1 MKKKIVLTGG
11 HAGSTAYS
19 VVQALKKSVVDWE
32 ISFIGTKYAIEGK
45 DTKTFEYSVFPKIG
59 VKFYPIVTGR
69 VQRRFSKWTLLS
81 LLKIPVGILY
91 AFKVLTTVKPDIVMS
106 FGGFAAYP
114 VVLASWFYR
123 IPVVIHEQTAAVG
136 RANRYSSFFAC
147 KILLARKESEK
158 YFKKD
163 KLEVVG
169 NPISEEILK
178 IRPKATGYKS
188 TLLITGG
195 SRGSVVV
202 NELVEEVLE
211 DILRKYHVIHQV
223 GADNLER
230 YEKTKNSLP
239 KELRDKY
246 QVLGFVDPRKWWE
259 VLDASDAA
267 VSRAGANS
275 VSEFIATKRPSLLIP
290 IPWSYLNEQVLNAKN
305 AQKHH
310 LAIILEQEGLKA
322 KTLLESIQ
330 KLMVE
335 KGDMVKKALDE
346 GYDPDRT
353 AQIRIVKILEDLV
366 S

>member
-11 HAGSTAYS
+11 HAESTAYS
-19 VVQALKKSVVDWE
+19 IVQALKKSSIDWD

-59 VKFYPIVTGR
+59 VNFYPIVTGR
-69 VQRRFSKWTLLS
+69 VQRRFSKWTIPS
-81 LLKIPVGILY
+81 LFKIPVGIMH
-91 AFKVLTTVKPDIVMS
+91 AFKLTSSIKPDIVMS

-114 VVLASWFYR
+114 VVLVSWFFR

-136 RANRYSSFFAC
+136 RANQYSSFFAR
-147 KILLARKESEK
+147 KILLARKESKK

-169 NPISEEILK
+169 NPLSDEILNIK
-178 IRPKATGYKS
+178 PKETDEN

-195 SRGSVVV
+195 SRGSVIV
-202 NELVEEVLE
+202 NELVEEILE
-211 DILRKYHVIHQV
+211 DILRKHKLIHQV
-223 GADNLER
+223 GTDNLGKF
-230 YEKTKNSLP
+230 EKIKETLP
-239 KELRDKY
+239 DDLKEKY

-259 VLDASDAA
+259 VLDESDAV

-275 VSEFIATKRPSLLIP
+275 VSELIAAKRPALLIP
-290 IPWSYLNEQVLNAKN
+290 IPWSYLNEQTLNAKD
-305 AQKHH
+305 AKIHH
-310 LAIILEQEGLKA
+310 LAIILEQEGLQP
-322 KTLLESIQ
+322 KTLLISIK
-330 KLMVE
+330 KLMKE
-335 KGDMVKKALDE
+335 KGDMVKRALKE

-353 AQIRIVKILEDLV
+353 AQIRIVDILEKLV